1 MSRGVCHP
9 PNMLEHFEAA
19 LGGLTGDRLGLVLD
33 FDGTLS
39 EFVPDLDKAVISCD
53 VVPPLL
59 GLARKL
65 TLTAAMS
72 GRAAR
77 DLEQRVGIDGL
88 VYIGNHGA
96 ERILDGA
103 LSVVEGAESSESELQ
118 ALLER
123 FGSAANDPGIVLEN
137 KAYSA
142 SLHYRRASDEAG
154 VKERLRSALG
164 DIPKSEDLEFFW
176 GNKILE
182 IRRRNGVNKGFALDR
197 VIRDWQLDV
206 VIFAGDDTTDADALR
221 VLRRLRASGDIG
233 GLGIA
238 VIQDGTPSSVLD
250 NADYSLDGVPEVT
263 TFLSRLDAAIG

>member
-1 MSRGVCHP
+1 MSGGVSHP

-19 LGGLTGDRLGLVLD
+19 LGGLARDRLGLVLD

-39 EFVPDLDKAVISCD
+39 EFVPDLDKAVISGD
-53 VVPPLL
+53 VVSPLR
-59 GLARKL
+59 GLASKL

-96 ERILDGA
+96 ERIVDGA
-103 LSVVEGAESSESELQ
+103 LSVAEEAESSESDLQ

-123 FGSAANDPGIVLEN
+123 LGSAANDPGIVLEN
-137 KAYSA
+137 KVYSA

-154 VKERLRSALG
+154 VTGRLRSALG
-164 DIPKSEDLEFFW
+164 DMPKSDDLEFFW

-182 IRRRNGVNKGFALDR
+182 IRRRNGVNKGVALDR
-197 VIRDWQLDV
+197 MIREWRLGG

-221 VLRRLRASGDIG
+221 VLQQRKASGEVC

-250 NADYSLDGVPEVT
+250 NADCSLNGVPEVA
-263 TFLSRLDAAIG
+263 TFLSRLDASIG

>member
-1 MSRGVCHP
+1 MSRGVSHP

-19 LGGLTGDRLGLVLD
+19 FGGLTRDRLGLLLD
-33 FDGTLS
+33 FDGTMS

-53 VVPPLL
+53 VFPPLQ
-59 GLARKL
+59 GLASKL

-77 DLEQRVGIDGL
+77 DLEQRVGIVGL

-96 ERILDGA
+96 ERIVDGA
-103 LSVVEGAESSESELQ
+103 LSVAEEAESSESDLQ
-118 ALLER
+118 ALLETL
-123 FGSAANDPGIVLEN
+123 GSAANDPGIVLEN

-142 SLHYRRASDEAG
+142 SLHYRRAFDEVG
-154 VKERLRSALG
+154 VLERLRSALG

-182 IRRRNGVNKGFALDR
+182 IRRRNGVNKGIALDR
-197 VIRDWQLDV
+197 VIREWRLGG

-221 VLRRLRASGDIG
+221 VLQQRKASGEVG

-238 VIQDGTPSSVLD
+238 VIQDGTPASVLD
-250 NADYSLDGVPEVT
+250 NADYSLNGVPEVA

>member
-1 MSRGVCHP
+1 MSRGVSHP

-19 LGGLTGDRLGLVLD
+19 LGGLTRDGLGLVLD

-53 VVPPLL
+53 VVPPLQ
-59 GLARKL
+59 GLASKL

-96 ERILDGA
+96 ERIVDGA
-103 LSVVEGAESSESELQ
+103 LSVAEEAESSESDLQ

-123 FGSAANDPGIVLEN
+123 LGSAANDPGIVLEN

-142 SLHYRRASDEAG
+142 SLHYRRAFDEVG
-154 VKERLRSALG
+154 
-164 DIPKSEDLEFFW
+164 
-176 GNKILE
+176 
-182 IRRRNGVNKGFALDR
+182 
-197 VIRDWQLDV
+197 VIRASAICARRHTQVRRPGILL
-206 VIFAGDDTTDADALR
+206 GQQDTRDSAQE
-221 VLRRLRASGDIG
+221 RR
-233 GLGIA
+233 
-238 VIQDGTPSSVLD
+238 
-250 NADYSLDGVPEVT
+250 E
-263 TFLSRLDAAIG
+263 

>member
-9 PNMLEHFEAA
+9 PNMLEYFEAA

-53 VVPPLL
+53 VVPPLR
-59 GLARKL
+59 GLVSKL

-77 DLEQRVGIDGL
+77 DLEQRVDIDGL

-96 ERILDGA
+96 ERIVDGA
-103 LSVVEGAESSESELQ
+103 LSVAEEAESSESELQ

-123 FGSAANDPGIVLEN
+123 LGSAANDPGIVLEN

-164 DIPKSEDLEFFW
+164 DLPKSEDLEFFW

-182 IRRRNGVNKGFALDR
+182 IRRRNGVNKGVALDR
-197 VIRDWQLDV
+197 VIRDWRLDV

-221 VLRRLRASGDIG
+221 VLQQRKASGDVD

-250 NADYSLDGVPEVT
+250 NADYSLNGVPEVAT
-263 TFLSRLDAAIG
+263 LLSRLDAAIG